1 MILTL
6 CLTLFSVIKRAAE
19 ISCVNEYIAKRI
31 RRPMQVDASLVRL
44 GGGGVDHA
52 IVPATAI

>member
-6 CLTLFSVIKRAAE
+6 CLTLFSVINRAAE

-31 RRPMQVDASLVRL
+31 RRPMQVDASLVRC
-44 GGGGVDHA
+44 GGGGGG
-52 IVPATAI
+52 